1 MKNNFENMQDMQ
13 RMQQEAVRRVK
24 EMQKRAKQSLVA
36 ASTRYSDSNEVDN
49 FENRTQK
56 KPDIIEQTENLNL
69 IQNVDKE
76 NKDTNSKQALSKNS
90 NNFNFFSAL
99 LKDREKTLILLLIL
113 LLIDEGCDMSLV
125 VALMYLI
132 I

>member
-13 RMQQEAVRRVK
+13 RMQQEAVRRVR

-36 ASTRYSDSNEVDN
+36 GTRYSDSNEENN
-49 FENRTQK
+49 FENKTQK

-69 IQNVDKE
+69 VQNVDKE
-76 NKDTNSKQALSKNS
+76 DKNTNSKQTLSKNS
-90 NNFNFFSAL
+90 NNFNFFSVL

-113 LLIDEGCDMSLV
+113 LLVDEGCDMSLV

>member
-36 ASTRYSDSNEVDN
+36 GARYSDSSEENS
-49 FENRTQK
+49 FENKVQE
-56 KPDIIEQTENLNL
+56 KPDVIEQTENLSL
-69 IQNVDKE
+69 VQTVGKI
-76 NKDTNSKQALSKNS
+76 NKNTDSKQASSKNS